1 MRRAKSR
8 ATAAIGTRSLPIAI
22 GKVTLLYGKNLP
34 GLDGDVARETHPAGH
49 VLDPCVVA
57 SRLDAGDAQPLV
69 EVYGSV
75 LVVLALVLAPFGS
88 AGRGKLELR
97 DGGMR

>member
-8 ATAAIGTRSLPIAI
+8 ATAAIGYRALPIAVGEI
-22 GKVTLLYGKNLP
+22 TLLYGKDLP
-34 GLDGDVARETHPAGH
+34 GLDCDAARETHPAGH
-49 VLDPCVVA
+49 VLDPCVIA

-88 AGRGKLELR
+88 AGRGKLEFR
-97 DGGMR
+97 DGGVR